1 MKRYNFTNP
10 LFLFKIES
18 MKHHFYFLFCLVFIV
33 ACDDGDILTVD
44 LVFDQELERCDDFED
59 SYLVFDTRDNPDE
72 ALILIFPRDEVNDA
86 LFTSATPVD
95 SPTEMTINMSTIRF
109 IYRTYNRSVNAQ
121 DMCAIIP
128 PGDLNIVDD
137 YEADTGTVDITVTIE
152 DDDNDGIPSID
163 EGRDPNGDGDFS
175 DAQDSDLDGIPD
187 YLDEDDDNDNVKT
200 INELDEENADG
211 DDNPLTDPLN
221 TDGDEHPNYL
231 DADDDGDGVLTRFE
245 DENGD
250 MNPINDTVFENDI
263 LTAHFLNNMETMDYG
278 DPGLTDD
285 NEYTRTVNTHFLVK
299 GIDLDILRA
308 TDIDLGTYINVIS
321 DYTPVD

>member
-18 MKHHFYFLFCLVFIV
+18 MKRHFYFLFCLVFIV

-95 SPTEMTINMSTIRF
+95 SPSELVINETTIRF
-109 IYRTYNRSVNAQ
+109 IYRTYNRSVNTE

-128 PGDLNIVDD
+128 PGNLSIVED
-137 YEADTGTVDITVTIE
+137 YEAETGTVDVTVTIE

-200 INELDEENADG
+200 KNEDDDNDD
-211 DDNPLTDPLN
+211 DDNPYTDARD
-221 TDGDEHPNYL
+221 TDNDGIPDYL
-231 DADDDGDGVLTRFE
+231 DTDDDGDGVLTRFE

-250 MNPINDTVFENDI
+250 LNPINDTVLENNVLI
-263 LTAHFLNNMETMDYG
+263 AHFLNNMETMDYG

-285 NEYTRTVNTHFLVK
+285 NEYTRTVTTHFLVK
-299 GIDLDILRA
+299 DIDIDILRA
-308 TDIDLGTYINVIS
+308 SEIDLGTFVKEIT
-321 DYTPVD
+321 DYSPED